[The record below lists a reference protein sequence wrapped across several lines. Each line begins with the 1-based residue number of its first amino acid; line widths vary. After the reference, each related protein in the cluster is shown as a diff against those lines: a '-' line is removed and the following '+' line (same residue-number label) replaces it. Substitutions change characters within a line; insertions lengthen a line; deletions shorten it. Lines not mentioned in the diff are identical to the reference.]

1 MTNSKN
7 ATPFIPENYDKSVR
21 EVIPFYDTILTE
33 SVDIV
38 RTVKPDVKQWLDT
51 GCGTG
56 YMVEKAAPLFPD
68 ATFILADPSG
78 DMLNAAAQRL
88 KSYPDHRVKFLPPT
102 PTEGLPPY
110 IGEFKP
116 QVITA
121 ILCHH
126 YCRPRQRRIAT
137 GICYSLLESGGLY
150 ITVENVM
157 PDSMA
162 GIHLSLER
170 WKRFQIEQGR
180 TAKKAIKHTKRFN
193 SEYFPI
199 TINEHINLLIKTG
212 FQTVELFWKSHIQ
225 AGFYAIK

>member
-1 MTNSKN
+1 
-7 ATPFIPENYDKSVR
+7 
-21 EVIPFYDTILTE
+21 VIPFYDTILTE

-56 YMVEKAAPLFPD
+56 YMVEKAAPLFPMRLLSWLTHPGY
-68 ATFILADPSG
+68 AKRSRTKIKIISRSPREVP
-78 DMLNAAAQRL
+78 AANT
-88 KSYPDHRVKFLPPT
+88 HRRFT
-102 PTEGLPPY
+102 AIHRGIQTA
-110 IGEFKP
+110 
-116 QVITA
+116 VITA

-150 ITVENVM
+150 VMVEHVM

-170 WKRFQIEQGR
+170 WKRFQMSRG
-180 TAKKAIKHTKRFN
+180 N
-193 SEYFPI
+193 SQEG
-199 TINEHINLLIKTG
+199 NKTH
-212 FQTVELFWKSHIQ
+212 QTF
-225 AGFYAIK
+225 